1 VDVRANATKGA
12 SSTSLGSTSG
22 VGIATITGIRNTD
35 VSIAADLAKINA
47 TATGLSNLSSQSV
60 AGNATATVASGSF
73 GILSDTGTQVGITVA
88 DQGQIAALANQ
99 KSVASAISVSGQ
111 ATSSLSNRS
120 VALDTLLINLGAN
133 GQLQAEAVADVLSR
147 AASVSGDV

>member
-1 VDVRANATKGA
+1 M
-12 SSTSLGSTSG
+12 TSRLP
-22 VGIATITGIRNTD
+22 
-35 VSIAADLAKINA
+35 
-47 TATGLSNLSSQSV
+47 GLSNLISQSV